1 MKHWLADRD
10 EARRIPDQAAFLVLT
25 GSAAALLGFIA
36 ALFWDSGFATL
47 ILTAGLVVAAIGMR
61 QAERAIDGEPD
72 AFDLTS
78 THASS

>member
-10 EARRIPDQAAFLVLT
+10 EARRIPDHVAFLVFAGT
-25 GSAAALLGFIA
+25 VVALVGFIS

-61 QAERAIDGEPD
+61 QAEHAIDQEPD
-72 AFDLTS
+72 ELDLTS
-78 THASS
+78 THA

>member
-10 EARRIPDQAAFLVLT
+10 EAARIPDR
-25 GSAAALLGFIA
+25 AALLVLVGSVAAVIGFVA

-61 QAERAIDGEPD
+61 KAERAIEGLPD
-72 AFDLTS
+72 ALDLTS
-78 THASS
+78 THA